1 MSIASPLL
9 ENDHLSTEAGTEAV
23 EEGESQSTT
32 SEVKSISDVK
42 EAKGYIMIYAGRGIK
57 VINHIFFLS
66 ALITLAIEDAGCD
79 NDDDDEECDNKVYGL
94 KPSSVSFLI
103 VIPAFLNH

>member
-42 EAKGYIMIYAGRGIK
+42 EAKGYIM
-57 VINHIFFLS
+57 V
-66 ALITLAIEDAGCD
+66 
-79 NDDDDEECDNKVYGL
+79 
-94 KPSSVSFLI
+94 
-103 VIPAFLNH
+103 